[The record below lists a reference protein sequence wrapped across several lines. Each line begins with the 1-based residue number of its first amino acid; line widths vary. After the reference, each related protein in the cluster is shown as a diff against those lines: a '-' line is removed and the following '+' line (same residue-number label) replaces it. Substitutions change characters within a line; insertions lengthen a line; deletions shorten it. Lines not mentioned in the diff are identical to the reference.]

1 MTKLRKKH
9 KVIMGNCMSKRLKR
23 LADIRRED
31 IPCGVFISKV
41 LEQICKNISKKTG
54 LIIMEA
60 ISEAFPSSTHRPCC
74 ITNSDGGIYFH
85 WSINHAYFDI
95 RLMHEIPINTML
107 ISQNNT

>member
-9 KVIMGNCMSKRLKR
+9 KVIMGNCMSKRLKK

-60 ISEAFPSSTHRPCC
+60 ISEAFPGATQWAVLHNEFRWRHIFSLEYKSCLFRYQTDARNSNKYHAD
-74 ITNSDGGIYFH
+74 IT
-85 WSINHAYFDI
+85 
-95 RLMHEIPINTML
+95 E
-107 ISQNNT
+107 

>member
-9 KVIMGNCMSKRLKR
+9 KVIMGNCMSKRLKIV
-23 LADIRRED
+23 ADIRRED

-60 ISEAFPSSTHRPCC
+60 ISGAFPGAIHGPCC
-74 ITNSDGGIYFH
+74 ITDSDGDIYFH